1 MSNGKVIMSNGEHDV
16 SVKVKIEISLDALGR
31 LNIQATTTNMITIFG
46 MIEMA
51 KKAYLEQAIKNQ
63 SPIEIPR
70 VL

>member
-1 MSNGKVIMSNGEHDV
+1 MEGSNHQVTI
-16 SVKVKIEISLDALGR
+16 KVKIEIVLDALGR
-31 LNIQATTTNMITIFG
+31 IGVSANSTNMITIFG

-70 VL
+70 IL